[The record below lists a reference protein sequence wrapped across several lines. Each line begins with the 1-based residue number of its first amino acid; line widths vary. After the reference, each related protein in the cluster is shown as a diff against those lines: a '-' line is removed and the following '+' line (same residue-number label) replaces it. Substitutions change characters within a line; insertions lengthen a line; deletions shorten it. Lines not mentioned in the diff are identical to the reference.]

1 MSMAI
6 FSITCDAPLTGVE
19 DMLREE
25 EQLAK
30 AVVKLNAKLLGIVF
44 GMLLGIGIFVAT
56 NFLVLKGGENVGQHL
71 VLLSQFF
78 PGYRV
83 TFLGSLV
90 GFVYAFVVG
99 LIIGSVLGAVYNKV
113 ARA

>member
-1 MSMAI
+1 
-6 FSITCDAPLTGVE
+6 
-19 DMLREE
+19 MLREE

-44 GMLLGIGIFVAT
+44 GMLLGIGMFLAT

-78 PGYRV
+78 PGYSV

-90 GFVYAFVVG
+90 GFAYAFAVG
-99 LIIGSVLGAVYNKV
+99 LVIGSVLGAVYNKV

>member
-1 MSMAI
+1 
-6 FSITCDAPLTGVE
+6 
-19 DMLREE
+19 MLPEE

-44 GMLLGIGIFVAT
+44 GMLLGIGMFLAT
-56 NFLVLKGGENVGQHL
+56 NFLVLKGGENVGRHL
-71 VLLSQFF
+71 SLLSQFF
-78 PGYRV
+78 PGYSV

-90 GFVYAFVVG
+90 GFAYGFAVG
-99 LIIGSVLGAVYNKV
+99 LVVGSVLGAVYNKV